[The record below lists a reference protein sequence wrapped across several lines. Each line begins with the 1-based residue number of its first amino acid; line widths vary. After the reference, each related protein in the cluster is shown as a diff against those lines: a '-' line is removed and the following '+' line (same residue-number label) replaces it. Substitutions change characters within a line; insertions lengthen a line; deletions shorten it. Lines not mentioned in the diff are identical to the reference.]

1 MRVMKNSRPFI
12 NAIFLIICIGTFVNA
27 QEKPTET
34 AFPINFSC
42 GQVKITDLQGNMNGW
57 LVVSDIT
64 SKDDGLQIKT
74 QHAQRMYRPE
84 DYKKIDDYCLQVH
97 KDFNAEREKERKR
110 LQKQARKPKS
120 ELISSPQKDE
130 ELKSS
135 PRNDEELR
143 SAGL

>member
-1 MRVMKNSRPFI
+1 MRVVKNSRPFI
-12 NAIFLIICIGTFVNA
+12 NAIFLIVCTGTLLHA

-64 SKDDGLQIKT
+64 SKNDSLQIKT
-74 QHAQRMYRPE
+74 QHSQRMYRPE
-84 DYKKIDDYCLQVH
+84 DFKKIDDYCLKVH
-97 KDFNAEREKERKR
+97 KDFNAERDKERKR
-110 LQKQARKPKS
+110 LEKQARKEKEKKIGPSLPEK
-120 ELISSPQKDE
+120 ED
-130 ELKSS
+130 
-135 PRNDEELR
+135 ELR

>member
-1 MRVMKNSRPFI
+1 MRAVNNSRSFI
-12 NAIFLIICIGTFVNA
+12 FAVFIILSVGALVHA

-34 AFPINFSC
+34 TFPINFSC

-57 LVVSDIT
+57 LVVADVT

-74 QHAQRMYRPE
+74 QHTQRMYRPE

-110 LQKQARKPKS
+110 LQKQAARKPTS
-120 ELISSPQKDE
+120 DTRRDKDQG
-130 ELKSS
+130 
-135 PRNDEELR
+135 DGLR

>member
-1 MRVMKNSRPFI
+1 MRVVNNSQPFI
-12 NAIFLIICIGTFVNA
+12 NAIFLIAFTCPLLHA

-74 QHAQRMYRPE
+74 QHSQRMYRPE
-84 DYKKIDDYCLQVH
+84 DFKKMDDYCLHVH
-97 KDFNAEREKERKR
+97 KEFNAARDKERNR
-110 LQKQARKPKS
+110 LQKQSPKPKKEPPS
-120 ELISSPQKDE
+120 LPQNEDD
-130 ELKSS
+130 LK
-135 PRNDEELR
+135 
-143 SAGL
+143 SAGLYSGS